1 MALKEP
7 LPGGDQG
14 WRSRPD
20 VKGRCGRPLRQTVIH
35 GKRDDY
41 LKDIYAGLTDN
52 EFRRYQQRYPEESS
66 SMAGVIQRA
75 RDEGIRQGLDEGI
88 RQGRDEGIR
97 QGRAEV
103 LAWQLRRRFGLLP
116 PDIVARLH
124 KASAAELETWAENVL
139 DAETLDEVFDN
150 GP

>member
-1 MALKEP
+1 MVLKEP

-75 RDEGIRQGLDEGI
+75 HDEGIRQDL
-88 RQGRDEGIR
+88 DEGIR

-103 LAWQLRRRFGLLP
+103 LARQLRRRFGLLP

-124 KASAAELETWAENVL
+124 KASAAELETWAENML